1 MRIQRAMAAEA
12 DALTALAHRSKA
24 SWGYPPELMARWD
37 EALSLTPEFIQ
48 AHDVFVAR
56 AVARAEGAPLGV
68 YALCG
73 AGEELELEHFWVDP
87 RAQRTGVGR
96 SLFAH
101 AAAQARARGADAIR
115 IASDPH
121 AEAFYLRLGAVRV
134 GDEETLVPGR
144 RLPVLRFAL
153 DQPART

>member
-1 MRIQRAMAAEA
+1 MRIRRAVASESE
-12 DALTALAHRSKA
+12 ALTALAHRSKA
-24 SWGYPPELMARWD
+24 SWGYPPDLMARWD
-37 EALSLTPEFIQ
+37 EALSFAPAFIE
-48 AHDVFVAR
+48 AHDVFVAD
-56 AVARAEGAPLGV
+56 AGGEPLGV
-68 YALCG
+68 YALSG
-73 AGEELELEHFWVDP
+73 ARGELELEHFWVDP
-87 RAQRTGVGR
+87 GAQRSGVGR

-101 AAAQARARGADAIR
+101 AAARARARGADAIR